1 MATKGEIKV
10 RNINEILKEAYEF
23 RKVLLDKELISSVE
37 KATQLLIDTLR
48 NGNKILVAGNG
59 GSSADSQH
67 LVGELV
73 GRFLKE
79 RKALPGIALTT
90 NTSILTSI
98 GNDYSFEKVF
108 SRQVEALGSRGDTLI
123 AISTSGNAMNLISAV
138 NTAKSLSIN
147 TIGLLGCDGGKLGT
161 LVDIPIIVR
170 LNSTPR
176 IQEIHIVIIHAMC
189 ELIEAE
195 LFK

>member
-1 MATKGEIKV
+1 M

-161 LVDIPIIVR
+161 LVDIPVIVR

-176 IQEIHIVIIHAMC
+176 VQEIHIVIIHAMC

>member
-1 MATKGEIKV
+1 MKNVSDIF
-10 RNINEILKEAYEF
+10 REAYEY
-23 RKVLLDKELISSVE
+23 RNVLLDKELISSVE
-37 KATQLLIDTLR
+37 KAVELLIETLK

-79 RKALPGIALTT
+79 RRALPGIALTT
-90 NTSILTSI
+90 NTSILTAI
-98 GNDYSFEKVF
+98 GNDYSFDRVF
-108 SRQVEALGSRGDTLI
+108 SRQVEALGNRGDALI
-123 AISTSGNAMNLISAV
+123 VISTSGNALNLISAV

-147 TIGLLGCDGGKLGT
+147 TIGLLGCDGGKLGG

-176 IQEIHIVIIHAMC
+176 IQEIHIVIIHTMC

-195 LFK
+195 LCK

>member
-1 MATKGEIKV
+1 M
-10 RNINEILKEAYEF
+10 
-23 RKVLLDKELISSVE
+23 LLDRELTSSVE
-37 KATQLLIDTLR
+37 KATQLLIETLK

-90 NTSILTSI
+90 NTSILTAI
-98 GNDYSFEKVF
+98 GNDYSFDKVF
-108 SRQVEALGSRGDTLI
+108 SRQVEALGSKGDTLI
-123 AISTSGNAMNLISAV
+123 VISTSGNATNLVSAV

-147 TIGLLGCDGGKLGT
+147 TVGLLGCDGGKLGS

-170 LNSTPR
+170 LHSTPR
-176 IQEIHIVIIHAMC
+176 IQEIHIAIIHTIC
-189 ELIEAE
+189 ELIEIE
-195 LFK
+195 LFN